1 MSNLILFVYVCAA
14 LSILYAFVLMI
25 LALKKKRGEGEPEEI
40 CLAVQK
46 ASQAYLY
53 RYYNVIA
60 LVGIV
65 IFLILGFVGC
75 NWTLALAFLVGA
87 LLSCII
93 SFVGL
98 SVSVRVNSRVLE
110 AAKEGPREA
119 FKLAVRVGMMNGLF
133 VAGVGLLM
141 IAVFYHLYTLNFVDS
156 KALIGL
162 FFGVGLVALL
172 AQIGSGIFTKAADR
186 GAEVS
191 KKAINGFQKKDPRNP
206 SVVADDLGD
215 IVGGSLATIAGLL
228 ETFILVLGATI
239 LLSLSFFEGDSMASI
254 YPMVLAGVAILATII
269 GSLFIRISQRASK
282 KQLRPTFA
290 LFKGLLVA
298 SVLSALAFYPV
309 SQWLMGDNGRYA
321 FWQLYLCV
329 LVGLGIMFLM
339 LVTTLYYVSPSHGP
353 VKKLIAASE
362 DSVADNV
369 ISGITLSL
377 SSVFWPAVII
387 IVGIV
392 IAFNLAGVYG
402 LVLVCLGLLS
412 VAVIIIG
419 MSSYG
424 PIVDNVHD
432 IAQMTQTKDEI
443 KEGGV
448 NPLDIAGNTFKA
460 VTRVYALVAAGLTCL
475 VLFIIYAQELISAGK
490 YVLFQLDDLS
500 IWAGLLIG
508 AVLPYIFSSIN
519 IKAVGKTS
527 KVIADE
533 ASKQLKKMVSGGGA
547 AARPDYISCV
557 ELGVNASIKKMIVPA
572 LLPFVVLFVLWG
584 FGWFVG
590 GDVNLRL
597 MGGALIGAI
606 VSGIFMALAMV
617 ISGSAWN
624 NTKKFIEN
632 GGAGKGSEAHSA
644 ALVGDSL
651 GDVYKDTAGPAISS
665 LIKTLS
671 IVALLIIFLLV
682 L

>member
-65 IFLILGFVGC
+65 IFLILGFVGR